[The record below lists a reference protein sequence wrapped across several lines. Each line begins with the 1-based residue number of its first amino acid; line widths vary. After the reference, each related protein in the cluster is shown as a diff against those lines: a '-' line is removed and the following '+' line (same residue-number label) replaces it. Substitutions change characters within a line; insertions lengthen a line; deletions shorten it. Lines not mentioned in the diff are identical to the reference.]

1 MFVTFFR
8 GRFLAGCVTIELKA
22 WLSAARF
29 VRKHYN
35 NALVAISYPVADALV
50 VRPP

>member
-1 MFVTFFR
+1 MKSRR
-8 GRFLAGCVTIELKA
+8 G
-22 WLSAARF
+22 LSAARF

-50 VRPP
+50 VRPPQWRDAFSKV